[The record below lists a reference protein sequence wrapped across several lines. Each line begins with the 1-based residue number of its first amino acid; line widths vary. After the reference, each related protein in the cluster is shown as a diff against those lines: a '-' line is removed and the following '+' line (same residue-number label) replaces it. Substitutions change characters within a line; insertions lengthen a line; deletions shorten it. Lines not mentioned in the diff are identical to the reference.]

1 MKKRAVILLV
11 TGVVTSLAT
20 MVAFADLAQTG
31 WDGAVPAVRLQT
43 EQGFS
48 TLPLSGGT
56 TAEPPAEQG
65 EEQPP
70 AVPEQ
75 PLGPEKAEEEQ
86 AELPKK
92 PELPAKPD
100 PAAEKP
106 EPPAK
111 PDPAAEKPEPPAKP
125 DPAAEKPEPPA
136 KPDPTAEKP
145 ELPDPAVPEGIQTQQ
160 GATPL

>member
-65 EEQPP
+65 EEQP
-70 AVPEQ
+70 
-75 PLGPEKAEEEQ
+75 LGPEKAEEEQ

-92 PELPAKPD
+92 PEPPAKPD
-100 PAAEKP
+100 PTAEKP

-111 PDPAAEKPEPPAKP
+111 PDPA
-125 DPAAEKPEPPA
+125 
-136 KPDPTAEKP
+136 AEKP

-160 GATPL
+160 GATLL